1 MTSKHSIIFSVAI
14 AALLTTLIVL
24 HNREK
29 NELIHNTQ
37 TIEADSVCSIDTAAM
52 HAIQQLT
59 KVDRIIKSDKSKDS
73 IIMDDKIKEET
84 LVRQSRHIKDSIA
97 EVDRHFSELK
107 RRSEYEKIELKKK
120 YEKHIDE
127 IYKTNCLSRGG
138 PEDTIQISS
147 YEKR

>member
-1 MTSKHSIIFSVAI
+1 MASNNSIIFSVAI
-14 AALLTTLIVL
+14 AALLTTIIVL
-24 HNREK
+24 HHREK
-29 NELIHNTQ
+29 NELIQNTQ
-37 TIEADSVCSIDTAAM
+37 TPTTDTVCSIDTAAI

-73 IIMDDKIKEET
+73 IIMNDKIKEEA
-84 LVRQSRHIKDSIA
+84 LVRQGRHIKDSIT

-127 IYKTNCLSRGG
+127 IYKTNCLARGG
-138 PEDTIQISS
+138 PEDTIKTSS
-147 YEKR
+147 YETK